1 MSILAESFSGLQSS
15 DLNAALPN
23 LITFFLNV
31 LEFREQVAV
40 SSDEMEV
47 FFDESDLSSDI
58 KMVEESASKTM
69 VALVLKLSED
79 TFRPF
84 YYRLYDWA
92 ARNPQHKQRNI
103 TFYR

>member
-1 MSILAESFSGLQSS
+1 M
-15 DLNAALPN
+15 PN

-31 LEFREQVAV
+31 LEFREQVAK
-40 SSDEMEV
+40 SEEMEV
-47 FFDESDLSSDI
+47 DGEEVVLLSDI
-58 KMVEESASKTM
+58 KVVEESASKAM
-69 VALVLKLSED
+69 VTLILELSED
-79 TFRPF
+79 AFRPF